1 MLKHH
6 VSCELDR
13 FSSSLEP
20 GGNRLVRLR
29 GPGCGAAADMLAHRK
44 ADEQGFA
51 ACRTTPLRAVA
62 VRDVRAA
69 GRLRMHL
76 LERPLVAASGA
87 VPGQLDHPGDL
98 LAAVQHGPCS
108 GDRKSVV

>member
-6 VSCELDR
+6 VSCEFDR

-20 GGNRLVRLR
+20 GRNRLPPLR

-51 ACRTTPLRAVA
+51 ACRTTQLRAIA
-62 VRDVRAA
+62 VLDVGAA
-69 GRLRMHL
+69 GRLRMQL

-87 VPGQLDHPGDL
+87 EPGQLDHPGIL
-98 LAAVQHGPCS
+98 RGAVQRGLCS
-108 GDRKSVV
+108 GLN

>member
-6 VSCELDR
+6 VSCEFDR

-20 GGNRLVRLR
+20 GRNRLVRLR

-51 ACRTTPLRAVA
+51 ACRTTPLRALA
-62 VRDVRAA
+62 VRDIRAV
-69 GRLRMHL
+69 GRLRVHL
-76 LERPLVAASGA
+76 LERPLVAASSA
-87 VPGQLDHPGDL
+87 VPGQLDHRGDL
-98 LAAVQHGPCS
+98 LGAVQHGLAA
-108 GDRKSVV
+108 G

>member
-6 VSCELDR
+6 VSCEFDR

-29 GPGCGAAADMLAHRK
+29 GPRLAAAADMLPHRK
-44 ADEQGFA
+44 ADEQGLA
-51 ACRTTPLRAVA
+51 AHRTTPLRAVA

-69 GRLRMHL
+69 GRLRVQL
-76 LERPLVAASGA
+76 LE
-87 VPGQLDHPGDL
+87 
-98 LAAVQHGPCS
+98 
-108 GDRKSVV
+108 